1 MIPFYGGTHCISGD
15 EYPLL
20 MNGDEYSW
28 DYDYDLPIYPNDG
41 EWYFSGVAMVMT
53 MTIRTMSLLWMYNMG
68 IWMVLMGYWIFM
80 NVDEYPWDKWDP
92 FIPIDSHS

>member
-41 EWYFSGVAMVMT
+41 E
-53 MTIRTMSLLWMYNMG
+53 
-68 IWMVLMGYWIFM
+68 
-80 NVDEYPWDKWDP
+80 
-92 FIPIDSHS
+92 